1 MKSPEPIS
9 DWGAGEIGAWLRG
22 LDGGLDKYKESLA
35 HATGE
40 QLLKAGVDMTKV
52 IKSKFESHDFLSRS
66 AKVKVKNHIGK
77 RKSTVNLITVG

>member
-40 QLLKAGVDMTKV
+40 QLLKAGIGM
-52 IKSKFESHDFLSRS
+52 IE
-66 AKVKVKNHIGK
+66 VKNH
-77 RKSTVNLITVG
+77 T